1 MTVDPLSPI
10 APARLRVLLLPVGRI
25 RRSRFLSFAE
35 RLRAH
40 NVVRLGDVSPE
51 GRTSKNTFSPL
62 AYPLGMII
70 YDLSISVPPLSH
82 LEVFPF
88 ELFREPLVILAIAD
102 GAEISVNGGPGQGG
116 HVKERSNGADSAKHP
131 NLEGLDLLVQELDG
145 INTDYPKS
153 VVQQL
158 LIFDFDGL
166 DNIVS
171 GPEQVIW
178 IPSQEASRPTTM
190 KTVMCDISARVLGG
204 LQMFSESVL
213 HWQSIESPKVS
224 SWGPRRTLD
233 SRPSEKLAHRMTMPA
248 QLPSR
253 PNELSLEG
261 HESSSSVGHESPTTF
276 DEITRSI
283 QIANKATSALN
294 SSSKPRS
301 KEHNQDRSSATGI
314 AGIASNERAKA
325 RFQGRLHVL
334 AGMLYLQGGIWP
346 EALKDLV
353 EGAAI
358 ARSGS
363 DYIWHA
369 KALEGILICLLMFG
383 WVGANFQIPLICF
396 PNSDRTAT
404 KAMPPLGNESHG
416 KSDPEARVLALQN
429 LANILPDISNYI
441 LSLYNRAIN
450 ITDEPLPQLVFSETV
465 IRLAKLLTTVQIR
478 DGSLDTEGLQH
489 IVLNKPLERAPRLDQ
504 PRRSATLRKTEISSF
519 LFRAL
524 PPSLSS
530 DVPVTDAVQIF
541 IGVAAVL
548 SPLGLER
555 KRAFVLKELFSIL
568 IPGLVQAR
576 KIGAAEIGIH
586 PAAGLSALNNA
597 SFDINA
603 LDIGPANM
611 EAGLRSVL
619 ALVGGVYGA
628 KLTYGQLNYSSERH
642 DDDYDF
648 EYDSVEAT
656 IERTFRNSA
665 LDTYGDLGLN
675 IEILKSCINF
685 CEALP
690 DFQGVLNFTV
700 ALLQAVKGTYMVT
713 TDSQKGRPILS
724 HDEQIRLYNT
734 VKRTVSVAYKL
745 GVPTLE
751 AEYWD
756 DFLVRDIVI
765 QSSSAERPVRRS
777 KQEFGVTVVSEKHGE
792 AGPFIYNAFSKP
804 SQPTS
809 ESPLIAGEPA
819 TATVVLQ
826 NPFDFEVEIDH
837 LRLEGE
843 GSAFKASASN
853 LLLTPFSLQEIRVTL
868 LATEEGVL
876 KITGCTVKVKFCRE
890 RRFPIFKK
898 LWKTVAEPKLKR
910 TGLAAKESLLSRPIS
925 WGSNTSQ
932 RSLPSKTPPEAVSL
946 SANVIKA
953 QPMIEVQSSSLLQ
966 SAIMMLEGE
975 TSSFDI
981 TLYNS
986 SHCSADLLLFTFQD
1000 STTTHLQA
1008 ALNNKDNLPTE
1019 IYELEFQMLKRP
1031 PLRLRPA
1038 GSGKDIPSLGPGESK
1053 TFTIEILGKPGL
1065 RTATVLVDYA
1075 CIGASPSELPD
1086 SFYTRQISIPL
1097 TVTVNASLNIA
1108 RCEILPFNGHLGWV
1122 SDAPSNNESRGQSRP
1137 NKPTLDSSSI
1147 SSRVQRDPQIS
1158 PVISQLGSK
1167 YTGSDYCLL
1176 LIDLRNSWPN
1186 PISASLKAIESI
1198 EETID
1203 NSESSNLIPHL
1214 QEVSDI
1220 LQPGHL
1226 SRFALAIPRIYLDD
1240 PHQKI
1245 PALNAANRRQ
1255 FVVSA
1260 NKLSYEAETAKREAF
1275 WLREKMFEHLQ
1286 GTWKDETT
1294 GREGLIDFRA
1304 IILNSRMINALRVD
1318 DLESSF
1324 KLIPL
1329 GATDDSVV
1337 YDSQH
1342 PFIIQTGQSRFSAL
1356 TNTFFNLQTTIY
1368 NRSPKPIHPLI
1379 RIQPT
1384 LRNQPYTV
1392 ALELSR
1398 RLSCTGMLQR
1408 ALPVLEP
1415 KEHRKINLGITIHC
1429 AGEYEVR
1436 ATVEEV
1442 RAANT
1447 LATSSEERTAT
1458 SSDKYTY
1465 HHDSYQQSFDTGAPR
1480 QRRRWHSRL
1489 PCIISARESLI

>member
-35 RLRAH
+35 RLRAY

-51 GRTSKNTFSPL
+51 GGTSKNTFSPL
-62 AYPLGMII
+62 AYPSGMII
-70 YDLSISVPPLSH
+70 YDLSISVPPISH

-102 GAEISVNGGPGQGG
+102 GTEISVNRKLDENG
-116 HVKERSNGADSAKHP
+116 VAKEKQPNGTGSKKHP
-131 NLEGLDLLVQELDG
+131 TPEGLDLLIQELDG
-145 INTDYPKS
+145 INTEYPKS
-153 VVQQL
+153 ILQQL
-158 LIFDFDGL
+158 LVFDYEGL
-166 DNIVS
+166 NNIVS

-178 IPSQEASRPTTM
+178 IPSQEVSRPTTM

-204 LQMFSESVL
+204 LQRFSESIL
-213 HWQSIESPKVS
+213 QWQSIESPKIS

-233 SRPSEKLAHRMTMPA
+233 PRSSDKLSHRMTMPA

-253 PNELSLEG
+253 PTEPLS
-261 HESSSSVGHESPTTF
+261 ESTGSSQSLSHESPTTF

-283 QIANKATSALN
+283 QISSKATSALS

-301 KEHNQDRSSATGI
+301 KEHSRDRSSVTGVSS
-314 AGIASNERAKA
+314 IASNERAKA

-334 AGMLYLQGGIWP
+334 TGILYLQGGLWP
-346 EALKDLV
+346 EALRDLI

-369 KALEGILICLLMFG
+369 KALEAILICLLLFG
-383 WVGANFQIPLICF
+383 WVGASFQIPPICF
-396 PNSDRTAT
+396 PNSDRTISKT
-404 KAMPPLGNESHG
+404 VSGQGSIESHG
-416 KSDPEARVLALQN
+416 KSDPEARALALQN
-429 LANILPDISNYI
+429 LASILPDISNYI

-465 IRLAKLLTTVQIR
+465 IRLSKLLTSMQVR

-489 IVLNKPLERAPRLDQ
+489 IVLNKTLERIPVSDQHRRLN
-504 PRRSATLRKTEISSF
+504 AFRKTEIASF

-530 DVPVTDAVQIF
+530 DVPVTDAVHIF

-548 SPLGLER
+548 SPLGMER
-555 KRAFVLKELFSIL
+555 KQAFVLKELFSIL

-586 PAAGLSALNNA
+586 PAAGLSALSNS

-603 LDIGPANM
+603 LDIGPTNM
-611 EAGLRSVL
+611 ETGLRSIL
-619 ALVGGVYGA
+619 ALVGEVYGA
-628 KLTYGQLNYSSERH
+628 KLSSGRLNYTSRNQKDEH
-642 DDDYDF
+642 DS

-656 IERTFRNSA
+656 IERTFQNAA
-665 LDTYGDLGLN
+665 LDTYGDLGLK

-690 DFQGVLNFTV
+690 DFPGVLKFTV
-700 ALLQAVKGTYMVT
+700 ALLQAVKGTYMIT
-713 TDSQKGRPILS
+713 TDPQKGRPLLS

-734 VKRTVSVAYKL
+734 VKRTVSVAQKL
-745 GVPTLE
+745 GVPNLE

-756 DFLVRDIVI
+756 DFLVRDVLI
-765 QSSSAERPVRRS
+765 QSSDAERPVRRS
-777 KQEFGVTVVSEKHGE
+777 KQEFGVTYSTEKHGE
-792 AGPFIYNAFSKP
+792 TGPFIYNAFSKP
-804 SQPTS
+804 STPTS
-809 ESPLIAGEPA
+809 DSPVIAGEPA
-819 TATVVLQ
+819 TARVVLQ
-826 NPFDFEVEIDH
+826 NPFDFEVEIEH
-837 LRLEGE
+837 LKLEGE
-843 GSAFKASASN
+843 GIAFTASTSN
-853 LLLTPFSLQEIRVTL
+853 LLLAPFCLQEISVTL
-868 LATEEGVL
+868 LAAEEGTL
-876 KITGCTVKVKFCRE
+876 KITGCTIKVKFCRE
-890 RRFPIFKK
+890 RRFPIFRK
-898 LWKTVAEPKLKR
+898 LWKSLVEAKLKR
-910 TGLAAKESLLSRPIS
+910 SGLAAKEHSLSRPIS
-925 WGSNTSQ
+925 WGSNASQ
-932 RSLPSKTPPEAVSL
+932 GALPSRKPPEAASL
-946 SANVIKA
+946 STNVIKA
-953 QPMIEVQSSSLLQ
+953 QPMVELQSSSLLQ
-966 SAIMMLEGE
+966 SAIMLLEGE
-975 TSSFDI
+975 TNSFDI

-986 SHCSADLLLFTFQD
+986 SDYPADLLLFTFQD
-1000 STTTHLQA
+1000 STTAHLQTV
-1008 ALNNKDNLPTE
+1008 LNNKDNLPTE
-1019 IYELEFQMLKRP
+1019 IYELEYQILKRP
-1031 PLRLRPA
+1031 PLRLLPS
-1038 GSGKDIPSLGPGESK
+1038 GSGQEIPSLDPGESK

-1065 RTATVLVDYA
+1065 RTATIQVDYA
-1075 CIGASPSELPD
+1075 CIGSSPSELPN

-1097 TVTVNASLNIA
+1097 TVTVNSSLNIA
-1108 RCEILPFNGHLGWV
+1108 RCEILPFNDHLGWV
-1122 SDAPSNNESRGQSRP
+1122 GDA
-1137 NKPTLDSSSI
+1137 SSI
-1147 SSRVQRDPQIS
+1147 SESEANATPLKTSATSSDIPIDPQIS
-1158 PVISQLGSK
+1158 PVISQPGSK

-1186 PISASLKAIESI
+1186 PISASLKAIEST
-1198 EETID
+1198 EGASDELEAN
-1203 NSESSNLIPHL
+1203 NSTPHL
-1214 QEVSDI
+1214 QEVSDV

-1226 SRFALAIPRIYLDD
+1226 SRFALAIPRIYLED

-1275 WLREKMFEHLQ
+1275 WLREKMFERLQ
-1286 GTWKDETT
+1286 GTWKDEIT
-1294 GREGLIDFRA
+1294 GREGVIDFRA
-1304 IILNSRMINALRVD
+1304 IVLNSRMINALRVD
-1318 DLESSF
+1318 DLEVSF
-1324 KLIPL
+1324 KLLPL
-1329 GATDDSVV
+1329 KGTDENKYYGSR
-1337 YDSQH
+1337 S
-1342 PFIIQTGQSRFSAL
+1342 PTIIQTGQSKFSIP
-1356 TNTFFNLQTTIY
+1356 TDTFFNLQTTIF
-1368 NRSPKPIHPLI
+1368 NRSSKQIHPII

-1408 ALPVLEP
+1408 ALPVLDP
-1415 KEHRKINLGITIHC
+1415 KERRHINLGVTVHC
-1429 AGEYEVR
+1429 AGEYEIR

-1447 LATSSEERTAT
+1447 NTASSEENAAP

-1465 HHDSYQQSFDTGAPR
+1465 HHDSYQQSFDTSAPR
-1480 QRRRWHSRL
+1480 QRHRWHSRL
-1489 PCIISARESLI
+1489 PCIISARESLV